1 MLSPRDPAPRAA
13 AIKPKTFSKSFFPEK
28 MQASH
33 DTGFVD
39 RKISEITER
48 LESDVKLR
56 MQNKN
61 FKPLASLKA

>member
-28 MQASH
+28 TQASH

-39 RKISEITER
+39 RKITEITEG
-48 LESDVKLR
+48 LESDKLR
-56 MQNKN
+56 LQNKDL
-61 FKPLASLKA
+61 KPLAPLKS

>member
-39 RKISEITER
+39 RKITEITER
-48 LESDVKLR
+48 LESDKLR
-56 MQNKN
+56 LQNKDL
-61 FKPLASLKA
+61 KPLAPLKS

>member
-13 AIKPKTFSKSFFPEK
+13 AIKPKAFSKSFFPEK

-39 RKISEITER
+39 RKMTDITER
-48 LESDVKLR
+48 LEFDRLR
-56 MQNKN
+56 LQNKDL
-61 FKPLASLKA
+61 KPLAPLKS

>member
-39 RKISEITER
+39 RKITEITEG
-48 LESDVKLR
+48 LESDKLR
-56 MQNKN
+56 LQNKDL
-61 FKPLASLKA
+61 KPLAPLKS